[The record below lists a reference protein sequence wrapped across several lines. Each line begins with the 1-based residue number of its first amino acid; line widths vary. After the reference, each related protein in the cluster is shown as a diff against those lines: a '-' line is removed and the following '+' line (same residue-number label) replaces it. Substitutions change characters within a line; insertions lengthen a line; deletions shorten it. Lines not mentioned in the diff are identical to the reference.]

1 MDGEVVMV
9 AVAASALPLA
19 GSLNLQPGSW
29 LLWILVGLIS
39 GAVASRVVAG
49 RGFGCLADIVVGIA
63 GAFIGGYLLAL
74 IFGANTTVGFWGSLI
89 VAFVGAAVL
98 LSALK
103 LLSGGRL

>member
-1 MDGEVVMV
+1 MAGEVVTV
-9 AVAASALPLA
+9 AVAVSALPLA

-63 GAFIGGYLLAL
+63 GAFIGGFLLAF
-74 IFGANTTVGFWGSLI
+74 IFGVDTPVGFWGSVV